1 MENTQPICE
10 QNICEENN
18 LTAESIVG
26 SLASYFCHKSYI
38 CYVPKTDCE
47 IAFGLEQPG
56 ADILLDI
63 CLSTFIYELN

>member
-1 MENTQPICE
+1 MLENTQPICE

-18 LTAESIVG
+18 LSAENIVG
-26 SLASYFCHKSYI
+26 KLFLPRRVTC
-38 CYVPKTDCE
+38 VPKTDCE

-56 ADILLDI
+56 ADILLGI

>member
-1 MENTQPICE
+1 MVENTQPICE

-18 LTAESIVG
+18 LSAENIVG
-26 SLASYFCHKSYI
+26 KQFCLKSYMCSYI
-38 CYVPKTDCE
+38 TDCK

-63 CLSTFIYELN
+63 YLSTFIYELN